1 MIVRGVLLCALLLV
15 ATVIAR
21 TQEATFAS
29 RVEAVRVD
37 VLVTDSGQP
46 VLGLRPT
53 DFDLFDNGVAQQ
65 IDLVSFD
72 QIPLNVILALDM
84 SASMAGERLGHL
96 QAAGDSVLAALKP
109 GDQAAL
115 VTFSHIVQLGAPL
128 STDLESARVA
138 LDHAHGTGN
147 TALVDGTY
155 AGMMVGASEAGRALL
170 IVFSDGVDTSSW
182 LSADAVLDTAKRS
195 DVVAYAVS
203 VRSSLK
209 PDFLRN
215 LTSFTSGRLLEV
227 EKTANL
233 EAIFIGILNEFRHRY
248 LVSYTPTGVARGGW
262 HRLAVHVKRKA
273 AIKARPGYWA
283 GS

>member
-1 MIVRGVLLCALLLV
+1 VLLCALLLV
-15 ATVIAR
+15 GTVIVR
-21 TQEATFAS
+21 TQDARFAS
-29 RVEAVRVD
+29 KVEAVRVD

-46 VLGLRPT
+46 VLGLRPA
-53 DFDLFDNGVAQQ
+53 DFDLFDNGVAQR
-65 IDLVSFD
+65 IDLISFD

-96 QAAGDSVLAALKP
+96 QVAGDSVLAALKP
-109 GDQAAL
+109 ADQAAL
-115 VTFSHIVQLGAPL
+115 VTFSHVVQLAAPL
-128 STDLESARVA
+128 STDLESVRAA

-155 AGMMVGASEAGRALL
+155 AGMMVGASDAGRALL

-182 LSADAVLDTAKRS
+182 LSADAVLETAKRS

-209 PDFLRN
+209 PDFLRD
-215 LTSFTSGRLLEV
+215 LTSFTTGRLFEV

-233 EAIFIGILNEFRHRY
+233 APVFISILDEFRHRY
-248 LVSYTPTGVARGGW
+248 LVSYTPTGVARVGW
-262 HRLAVHVKRKA
+262 HRLDVRVKRKA